1 MKLIFACVLAS
12 SYIIKLNRQKQ
23 KSKKKHKITVANCF
37 KRFMVMVAVFLVQ
50 HKEVSMTKDANKK
63 QSVTGRFI
71 NVAIDRELYLKLLEV
86 KRKTGR
92 TIRHQI
98 SELIRNS

>member
-1 MKLIFACVLAS
+1 
-12 SYIIKLNRQKQ
+12 
-23 KSKKKHKITVANCF
+23 
-37 KRFMVMVAVFLVQ
+37 
-50 HKEVSMTKDANKK
+50 MTKDANKK